1 MRQTFPEWLKENRE
15 TDGYSHRG
23 LASEISKRGG
33 NMSASNICRMESG
46 ERQPSETVLYQ
57 LAEIFEEEDY
67 LVFHMAKRLPV
78 AWQLKI
84 VKDLEMMKK
93 LASI

>member
-1 MRQTFPEWLKENRE
+1 MEKTFPEWLKEKR
-15 TDGYSHRG
+15 DAAGYSHRK
-23 LASEISKRGG
+23 LASEISGRGG

-46 ERQPSETVLYQ
+46 ERQPSETILYQ
-57 LAEIFEEEDY
+57 LAELFEEEAY
-67 LVFHMAKRLPV
+67 LVFHMARRLPV